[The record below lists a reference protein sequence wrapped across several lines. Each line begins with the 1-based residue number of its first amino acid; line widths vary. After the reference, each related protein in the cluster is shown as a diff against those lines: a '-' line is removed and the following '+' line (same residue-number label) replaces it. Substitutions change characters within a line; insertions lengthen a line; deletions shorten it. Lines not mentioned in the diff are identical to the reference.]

1 VLGEEGWLAR
11 VLMHGLGGEIKVMG
25 KTWNQEMPA
34 LAGSDR
40 DIAAVLTYVRREWGH
55 TAEPVSEE
63 TVAGVRA
70 ASGDRQHSWTVE
82 ELKKELEAND

>member
-1 VLGEEGWLAR
+1 WLVR

-40 DIAAVLTYVRREWGH
+40 DIAAVLTYIRREWGH
-55 TAEPVSEE
+55 TAEPVSLE

-70 ASGDRQHSWTVE
+70 ASSDRQHSWTVE
-82 ELKKELEAND
+82 ELKKLLEAKD

>member
-1 VLGEEGWLAR
+1 MLGHVGGDGQ
-11 VLMHGLGGEIKVMG
+11 LMHGLGGEIKVMG

-70 ASGDRQHSWTVE
+70 ASKDRQYSWTVE
-82 ELKKELEAND
+82 ELKELLGAKD

>member
-1 VLGEEGWLAR
+1 MRHALTH
-11 VLMHGLGGEIKVMG
+11 VLMHGLGGEIRVMG

-82 ELKKELEAND
+82 ELKKDLEAND